1 MMEKRYQ
8 VFVSSTYNDLKE
20 ERQEVI
26 AALIKRNCFPVAMEY
41 FPAMN
46 RKSIDYIKEV
56 IQKCDFYIL
65 IVAGRYGSS
74 KDESGKSLTEIEFD
88 YAQELGIPT
97 NIYLYNGQALPAD
110 KIEDTD
116 AGKAQLKAFIDTL
129 KATEYGYATWSNKDN
144 LASEVKD
151 GIEELKRSEKAVGWV
166 RADNISRDQPQETN
180 NNNKG
185 RGVCLQIA
193 EKFFNDIDFDNWHA
207 WTSFLTSA
215 DGPSITIERERSLN
229 DVVTYIKYCAIWPQ
243 EFPEIKRAFINFA
256 NVLADL
262 LKQFH
267 KYSEIQGG
275 NTDVYVT
282 RKFYKELDY
291 NPNYSED
298 IKKFTDHLEI
308 MSRLTFELTR
318 SVNYI
323 CTQIRYDLD
332 VSFKA
337 VEGKRTITN
346 GMEECAAFFEYLPE
360 YKEEQIKSGKL
371 YPGLEQFLKDNG
383 L

>member
-1 MMEKRYQ
+1 MEKRYQ
-8 VFVSSTYNDLKE
+8 IFVSSTYHDLKE

-41 FPAMN
+41 FPAMS
-46 RKSIDYIKEV
+46 RKSIDYIKDV

-74 KDESGKSLTEIEFD
+74 KDESGKSLTEIEFE

-97 NIYLYNGQALPAD
+97 NIYLYNGQPLTED

-116 AGKAQLKAFIDTL
+116 AGKAQLKAFVDKL

-144 LASEVKD
+144 LASNVKD
-151 GIEELKRSEKAVGWV
+151 GIEELKRSEKAVGWI
-166 RADNISRDQPQETN
+166 RADKTSYNRQYETN
-180 NNNKG
+180 GKG
-185 RGVCLQIA
+185 RKVCLKIA
-193 EKFFNDIDFDNWHA
+193 KKLLKDIDFDNWYA
-207 WTSFLTSA
+207 WTSSLTSA
-215 DGPSITIERERSLN
+215 GGPSITTMRERRLSGI
-229 DVVTYIKYCAIWPQ
+229 VKYIKYCAVWPQ
-243 EFPEIKRAFINFA
+243 EYLEIKRAFVNFA

-267 KYSEIQGG
+267 KYSEIQRG
-275 NTDVYVT
+275 NAYTYVT

-291 NPNYSED
+291 NPNYKED
-298 IKKFTDHLEI
+298 LKKFNNHLEI
-308 MSRLTFELTR
+308 MSGLTFELTKA
-318 SVNYI
+318 VNYI
-323 CTQIRYDLD
+323 CAQIRSDLD
-332 VSFKA
+332 ANFKA

-346 GMEECAAFFEYLPE
+346 GVEDGFKFYDYLPE
-360 YKEEQIKSGKL
+360 YTEEQIKNATL
-371 YPGLEQFLKDNG
+371 YPGLEQFLKDND